1 MQLRREDNARD
12 FKKWPFMSVHFW
24 GENPSGRWRFQLTD
38 GCTEES
44 DNRSLEPS
52 VLGDHSLVLYGTS
65 EEPEIARLL
74 KPIRHNLERRVRT
87 RSARETLS
95 SSEND
100 IDSRKLLTS
109 AKTWEDL
116 IGQNVLIRENNLW

>member
-24 GENPSGRWRFQLTD
+24 GENPAGRWRFQLTD

-74 KPIRHNLERRVRT
+74 KPIRHNLEKRVRT

-95 SSEND
+95 SSDDD